1 MGDWFQMKEKVDV
14 KSIPRWQGSHTAL
27 DIAEMRQSRASV
39 RRSEILIQLQWFVQ
53 ILSVD

>member
-1 MGDWFQMKEKVDV
+1 MKEKVDV